1 MAVKRYLKP
10 LAIAS
15 FVASFGLLGVPYGSP
30 MAWAS
35 SHEKPM
41 PKPQMMPKKPQMM
54 QGKPAAAQA
63 APAAQFNM
71 PQPTTLENY
80 LTYLDMRLQQE
91 AMKLKQQGTAE
102 LKLTIAQD
110 GTVKQT
116 QIVRVEGPATLRD
129 QITTMINQMGKLPP
143 LPADANATELVVD
156 AIVAF
161 DYPGPALMD
170 RFGTLRGTR

>member
-1 MAVKRYLKP
+1 MAAKRYLKP
-10 LAIAS
+10 LAIVS
-15 FVASFGLLGVPYGSP
+15 LVTSFGLLGAPLGTS
-30 MAWAS
+30 MARAS
-35 SHEKPM
+35 SHEK

-54 QGKPAAAQA
+54 QGKPAMAQA
-63 APAAQFNM
+63 APAPQFMM

-102 LKLTIAQD
+102 LKLTIAED

-116 QIVRVEGPATLRD
+116 EVVQVEGPATLRD

-156 AIVAF
+156 MIVAF
-161 DYPGPALMD
+161 DYPGSAMMD
-170 RFGTLRGTR
+170 RFGTLRSPR